1 MADELTRRSVGPV
14 LAGWMAHAAPDRAPE
29 RLFEE
34 AFARTMALPQKRA
47 YPWHR
52 WALEGLGPNRSRR
65 LAFAGLMA
73 VLVIAIA
80 ASLVPQFAGNEVDGP
95 TPSPSRSPSTEP
107 SASASVLP
115 LLLPGVTV
123 KPTAAITLD
132 APIAFA
138 TDGTTIWAFTAN
150 SDLLRIDPAT
160 NTVAA
165 SVKLNLSSDN
175 FQGIAGDATGLW
187 ITDRGANKLLRFDP
201 KTLRPVTSIDTVAL
215 PMGVLVTPS
224 TVWVA
229 STRGGVVQRFD
240 PKTNKLTANISVGPA
255 GPDGPHLLARGL
267 GSIWTSIPNIGS
279 VVRIDET
286 TNAVLATIPITGP
299 VTGRN
304 RPCGGLAV
312 GSAAVWVTTC
322 EDSWAAQIDPATN
335 AQVGQIDFDWDAT
348 IAMVGD
354 RPWIASMGPQ
364 LRRLDPISRTFDRAI
379 TPGAALA
386 RGGVVFIA
394 AESLWVLDK
403 DAKQLLRLPL
413 APFAG

>member
-1 MADELTRRSVGPV
+1 MTSQPT
-14 LAGWMAHAAPDRAPE
+14 PD
-29 RLFEE
+29 FV
-34 AFARTMALPQKRA
+34 
-47 YPWHR
+47 
-52 WALEGLGPNRSRR
+52 S
-65 LAFAGLMA
+65 
-73 VLVIAIA
+73 
-80 ASLVPQFAGNEVDGP
+80 
-95 TPSPSRSPSTEP
+95 PSPSSSPPVTTP
-107 SASASVLP
+107 APPASVRP
-115 LLLPGVTV
+115 FPSPVSV
-123 KPTAAITLD
+123 
-132 APIAFA
+132 APIAEIAIDSPYAFA

-165 SVKLNLSSDN
+165 SVKLNLSTDD

-229 STRGGVVQRFD
+229 STRGGSVQRFD
-240 PKTNKLTANISVGPA
+240 PNTNKLTANISVGPA

-286 TNAVLATIPITGP
+286 TNAVLATIPVTGP

-304 RPCGGLAV
+304 RPCGALAV
-312 GSAAVWVTTC
+312 GSAAVWVTIC

-335 AQVGQIDFDWDAT
+335 SQVGQVDLDWAAT

-354 RPWIASMGPQ
+354 RPWIASQGPQ
-364 LRRLDPISRTFDRAI
+364 LRRLDPASQTFDRAI

-386 RGGVVFIA
+386 RGGALFVA
-394 AESLWVLDK
+394 AESMWVMDF
-403 DAKQLLRLPL
+403 DAKRLLRLPL
-413 APFAG
+413 AAFGG